1 MTEWKQLVVPGVV
14 MLLLISLAPAG
25 ATATTAYVKLVNC
38 ALESGGTVTVP
49 VRITNATG
57 LGGCDINV
65 TYDAS
70 VVHVTNVISGN
81 MELLTYMINNESG
94 WVRMNA
100 INITGQSGDA
110 VPANLKLTAIGDA
123 GSVST
128 LCVADVT
135 LIDTGYEIVP
145 HVTGDGTCTIFLN
158 GDADSDRRVD
168 MHDAIYLMQHLLG
181 VTGFEAIVPEA
192 ADVNG
197 DGEVTSHD
205 AMYLA
210 KHLIGISGYEKLK

>member
-1 MTEWKQLVVPGVV
+1 
-14 MLLLISLAPAG
+14 MLLLISLAPTG
-25 ATATTAYVKLVNC
+25 ATATTVRVEIVNC

-49 VRITNATG
+49 VQITNATG

-70 VVHVTNVISGN
+70 IVHVTDVISGN
-81 MELLTYMINNESG
+81 MELLTYMIDNESG

-100 INITGQSGDA
+100 INVTGQSGDA

-128 LCVADVT
+128 LCVADAT
-135 LIDTGYEIVP
+135 LLDTGYEIVP
-145 HVTGDGTCTIFLN
+145 YATRDGTCTVFLN
-158 GDADSDRRVD
+158 GDVDDNAVMD
-168 MHDAIYLMQHLLG
+168 MHDAIYLVKHLLG
-181 VTGFEAIVPEA
+181 VAGFGEIVTEA
-192 ADVNG
+192 ADVND

-210 KHLIGISGYEKLK
+210 KHLIGISGYEELM

>member
-1 MTEWKQLVVPGVV
+1 
-14 MLLLISLAPAG
+14 MLLLISLAPTG
-25 ATATTAYVKLVNC
+25 ATATTVRVEIVNC

-49 VRITNATG
+49 VRITNTTG

-70 VVHVTNVISGN
+70 VVHVTDVISGN
-81 MELLTYMINNESG
+81 MELLTHSINNESG

-100 INITGQSGDA
+100 INITGQSGGA
-110 VPANLKLTAIGDA
+110 IPVNLELTAIGDA
-123 GSVST
+123 GSMST

-135 LIDTGYEIVP
+135 LLDTGYEIVP
-145 HVTGDGTCTIFLN
+145 YATRDGTCTIFLN
-158 GDADSDRRVD
+158 GDVDNNEVVD
-168 MHDAIYLMQHLLG
+168 MHDAVYLMQHLLG
-181 VTGFEAIVPEA
+181 VAGFEEIVAEA

-210 KHLIGISGYEKLK
+210 KHLIGVIGYDELR

>member
-1 MTEWKQLVVPGVV
+1 
-14 MLLLISLAPAG
+14 MLLLISLAPAE
-25 ATATTAYVKLVNC
+25 ATTTTVCVEIVNC
-38 ALESGGTVTVP
+38 TLESGGTVTVP

-70 VVHVTNVISGN
+70 VVHVTDVISGN

-100 INITGQSGDA
+100 INVTGQSGGA

-123 GSVST
+123 GSASP
-128 LCVADVT
+128 LCVADAT
-135 LIDTGYEIVP
+135 LLDTDYEIVP
-145 HVTGDGTCTIFLN
+145 YATGDATCTIFLN
-158 GDADSDRRVD
+158 GDVDSDRRVD

-181 VTGFEAIVPEA
+181 VAGFEEIVAEA
-192 ADVNG
+192 ADVDG

-210 KHLIGISGYEKLK
+210 KHLIGISGYEELM

>member
-1 MTEWKQLVVPGVV
+1 

-25 ATATTAYVKLVNC
+25 AVATTVCVELVNC
-38 ALESGGTVTVP
+38 ALESGSTVTVP

-57 LGGCDINV
+57 LGGCGINV

-70 VVHVTNVISGN
+70 VVHVTDVISGN
-81 MELLTYMINNESG
+81 MELLTHSINNESG

-100 INITGQSGDA
+100 INVTGQSGGA
-110 VPANLKLTAIGDA
+110 VPANLELTAIGDA
-123 GSVST
+123 GSVSP
-128 LCVADVT
+128 LCVADAT
-135 LIDTGYEIVP
+135 LLDTGYEIVP
-145 HVTGDGTCTIFLN
+145 YVTGGGTCTIFLN
-158 GDADSDRRVD
+158 GDVDDNAVVD
-168 MHDAIYLMQHLLG
+168 MHDAIYLMQYLLG
-181 VTGFEAIVPEA
+181 VAGFEEIVTEA

-210 KHLIGISGYEKLK
+210 KHLIGISGYEELR